1 MINKKISSNKA
12 KHLLVEKE
20 LKTLQTFDSSLLIGK
35 NYFNNDE
42 EKLFL
47 ILQLQYYTL
56 KRLDDTEKVI
66 SWKCKDSP
74 DKKLTNPTN
83 TDNSFSPSNQ
93 MVRKVKLLFNISRNL
108 IKTKIATFNPP
119 NIIISLLLM
128 N

>member
-12 KHLLVEKE
+12 KHLHVEKE
-20 LKTLQTFDSSLLIGK
+20 LKTLQTIDSSLLIGK

-74 DKKLTNPTN
+74 DKKLTTPTN

-93 MVRKVKLLFNISRNL
+93 MVRKVKLLFNISRE
-108 IKTKIATFNPP
+108 PD
-119 NIIISLLLM
+119 
-128 N
+128 

>member
-20 LKTLQTFDSSLLIGK
+20 LKTLQAIDSSLLIGK

-74 DKKLTNPTN
+74 DKKLTTTTN

-93 MVRKVKLLFNISRNL
+93 MVLKVKLLFNISRE
-108 IKTKIATFNPP
+108 PD
-119 NIIISLLLM
+119 
-128 N
+128 